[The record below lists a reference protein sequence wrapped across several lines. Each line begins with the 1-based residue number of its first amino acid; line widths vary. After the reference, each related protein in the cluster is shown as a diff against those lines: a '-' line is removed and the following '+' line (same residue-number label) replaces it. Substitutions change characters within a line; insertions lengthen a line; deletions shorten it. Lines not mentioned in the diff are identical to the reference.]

1 MRKSLCSLV
10 LFVCSCNIGC
20 STWKPA
26 TLTKPWTEWKESWTE
41 ESVKIPQQMVV
52 VWSDA
57 VYKQVGKP
65 AVRGFGGRIYFY
77 DSQQQVVSVEG
88 KLTIFGFDDSHRQ
101 FSGIQP
107 DRRFIFKP
115 EHLKQHHSETTL
127 GASYSVWI
135 PWDEVGGEQKKIT
148 LIPVFHSLDGQ
159 LVRGEQT
166 LNVLPGP
173 RAKKQPENNLQRG
186 NKVLTASHQDAAQS
200 FVSQRE
206 APERRRP
213 TTTIFVPEKTSQK
226 MQAMSQAYV
235 DAQQNLGSQQAGK
248 AANPPSLA
256 AQGTVR
262 QTEVSNQSNA
272 SWAGPRWNPPGQRS
286 AGYERLKSR
295 VLRERAERLDR
306 GRVHG
311 QPSREEPR
319 FLSPSSPSPASK
331 SSAAGYSSS
340 VSRSGR

>member
-10 LFVCSCNIGC
+10 LFLCSWNIGC

-41 ESVKIPQQMVV
+41 ESVKVPQQMVV

-65 AVRGFGGRIYFY
+65 AVRGFGGRVYFY
-77 DSQQQVVSVEG
+77 DSQQQVVSVDG

-115 EHLKQHHSETTL
+115 EQLKQHQSETTL
-127 GASYSVWI
+127 GASYSIWI
-135 PWDEVGGEQKKIT
+135 PWDQVGGDQKKIT
-148 LIPVFHSLDGQ
+148 LIPIFHSSDGQ

-173 RAKKQPENNLQRG
+173 RAKKQPANNLQRG
-186 NKVLTASHQDAAQS
+186 NKVLAASHQAADQS

-206 APERRRP
+206 APVRRRP

-226 MQAMSQAYV
+226 MQAMSQAYA
-235 DAQQNLGSQQAGK
+235 DAQQTLGSQQSDK
-248 AANPPSLA
+248 AANPSFLT
-256 AQGTVR
+256 AQGTVG
-262 QTEVSNQSNA
+262 QPEVSTQSNVN
-272 SWAGPRWNPPGQRS
+272 WDGPKWNPPGQRS

-311 QPSREEPR
+311 QPSHEEPR

>member
-1 MRKSLCSLV
+1 MRKSLCGLM
-10 LFVCSCNIGC
+10 LFLCSWNIGC
-20 STWKPA
+20 STWKTA
-26 TLTKPWTEWKESWTE
+26 SLTKPWTEWKESWTE
-41 ESVKIPQQMVV
+41 ESVKIPQKMVI

-57 VYKQVGKP
+57 VYKQAGKP

-101 FSGIQP
+101 FSGIRP
-107 DRRFIFKP
+107 DRRFVFKP
-115 EHLKQHHSETTL
+115 EQLKQRHSETAL
-127 GASYSVWI
+127 GDSYSVWI

-148 LIPVFHSLDGQ
+148 LIPVFHSMDGQ
-159 LVRGEQT
+159 LVRGDQT
-166 LNVLPGP
+166 LNVLPGARP
-173 RAKKQPENNLQRG
+173 DHRPENGSQNG
-186 NKVLTASHQDAAQS
+186 NRVLAASHQDAAQS
-200 FVSQRE
+200 SEDQRV
-206 APERRRP
+206 APARRRP

-226 MQAMSQAYV
+226 MQAMSQAYA
-235 DAQQNLGSQQAGK
+235 DAQQNPGSQQVDVAGSPLST
-248 AANPPSLA
+248 AAHGTAVQRELPAQPSA
-256 AQGTVR
+256 
-262 QTEVSNQSNA
+262 N
-272 SWAGPRWNPPGQRS
+272 WDGPKWNPPGQRS